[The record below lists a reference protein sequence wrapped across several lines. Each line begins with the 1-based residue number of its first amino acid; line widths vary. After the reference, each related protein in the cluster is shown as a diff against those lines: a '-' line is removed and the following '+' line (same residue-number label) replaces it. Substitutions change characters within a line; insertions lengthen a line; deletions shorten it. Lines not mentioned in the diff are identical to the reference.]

1 MKRGA
6 DQIIVAVRPL
16 TLVPALRC
24 LDLSGNLGSHCNIRK
39 LLQYPH
45 QLDGNNRLAQVFA
58 GGFHIKQL
66 LISLTKDP
74 WLDAR
79 DTACMSFDA
88 DCAMLW
94 LTVEAVRRPAGR
106 DGV

>member
-16 TLVPALRC
+16 TLLPALWC
-24 LDLSGNLGSHCNIRK
+24 LNLSGNLLGAS
-39 LLQYPH
+39 
-45 QLDGNNRLAQVFA
+45 FA

-66 LISLTKDP
+66 LILLTKDP

-106 DGV
+106 DDV